1 MKNKLLVGF
10 VSIGLCLS
18 FITPI
23 SAKENT
29 DLVDSISLE
38 SDSTEITPY
47 GRYSTTLTS
56 SASFLSNIDAKQQI
70 IKFNFNASIDNDTGY
85 LYSATYASHSSSLG
99 SPAYTNVNKK
109 LENQRVSNTK
119 IKFTFKVYEKLL
131 GATMGTHTVTVYATS
146 PGPR

>member
-56 SASFLSNIDAKQQI
+56 RASFLSNIDAKQQI

-99 SPAYTNVNKK
+99 SPAYTNVTKTG
-109 LENQRVSNTK
+109 ESRVSNTK